1 MLFNMVMCIWCLQE
15 EITVCTVSVI
25 LHFRCLLS
33 NILQEY
39 ATKGIDL
46 EKVLPNVTYMTFAG
60 VDNLMEE
67 NRWLMIGRSQVCL
80 LLMLRRRLF
89 RISGISPANLETC
102 QNSWVWLTCFIKP
115 HQVKQMWW
123 DLGIIRRKASPALRK
138 FRLPNIN
145 KKFQKTSFQI
155 LLISKETEVQC
166 KDFPFVPL
174 WRCH

>member
-67 NRWLMIGRSQVCL
+67 NR
-80 LLMLRRRLF
+80 
-89 RISGISPANLETC
+89 
-102 QNSWVWLTCFIKP
+102 
-115 HQVKQMWW
+115 
-123 DLGIIRRKASPALRK
+123 
-138 FRLPNIN
+138 
-145 KKFQKTSFQI
+145 
-155 LLISKETEVQC
+155 
-166 KDFPFVPL
+166 
-174 WRCH
+174 